1 VRPALTWATAVAL
14 LVAAWLVAAV
24 TPDGEQRMADPFR
37 VSAEIGT
44 PAEGRNVGV
53 TIRNLT
59 LADRVTTGGWF
70 AEGTWL
76 VVELDAW
83 AVHTELPASLGV
95 AYLVLG
101 DRTFA
106 ASERPGGYDTDA
118 SLYGTGLRVG
128 FPQSGSLA
136 FELPEDAATES
147 GTLQL
152 ALGLTSSAIDPEPS
166 LQGDSVIEL
175 PVDLATLPHVA
186 ERALPP
192 TEWAAR

>member
-83 AVHTELPASLGV
+83 AVHTELPASLG
-95 AYLVLG
+95 
-101 DRTFA
+101 FA